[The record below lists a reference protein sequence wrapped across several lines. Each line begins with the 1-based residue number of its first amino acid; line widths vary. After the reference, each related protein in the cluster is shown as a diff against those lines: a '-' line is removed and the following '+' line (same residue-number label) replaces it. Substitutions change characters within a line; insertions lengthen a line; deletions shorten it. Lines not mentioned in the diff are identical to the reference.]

1 MPIEHQARRPMRLDA
16 TQFPFASRKA
26 AFVCSAALVSFA
38 FAHPAQA
45 QEKPASDAPAAAPA
59 DTGEIIVTALKRS
72 ESILKVPAAISVVGG
87 GDLKTVGVNNVTDL
101 QNLVPGLNIGTGG
114 FGTNISIRGV
124 TSTDQTSKGELGIAY
139 NVDGA
144 FVGRGQEQGLSYF
157 DIDRVEVLRGPQ
169 GTLYG
174 RSSTGGAINVITK
187 KPVIGVFEGYG
198 KAEYGN
204 YNTFRGEGAVNI
216 PISDAIAIRVAGN
229 VNKRDGYL
237 KPQGFSIVDT
247 NAVPPTSSYTFTPGS
262 QKAKNDQSDQTGR
275 VSIVIK
281 PSDNVTFTGI
291 ATIGHQGGVG
301 PGLALL
307 DSLNAGGSTKFNIL
321 ANPVPAFQDTNFQNF
336 VGTLN
341 VKFGGVQLD
350 VLGSHQHFKDHT
362 QTTSTNNPLANT
374 TGAGPSPVFPGS
386 SAFTLADYQGVFN
399 TTQLEARISNVN
411 PSTLDYVIGAN
422 YYYEKTHESD
432 HNWNAPVGSPLNTV
446 TYQNSIDPLNTTSHK
461 SYGFFAQGTYH
472 VTPELGVVGGVRYS
486 HDETKRVGT
495 FAVPFFN
502 PALGSPFSP
511 VTFFLDPTGQPCH
524 YPNDCVGSPNNGNET
539 DSKVTWRIGLNYQI
553 TPKDLLFASVSSGFK
568 AGGFNDFDPKTGAT
582 APYGPE
588 TLVAYE
594 IGYKGRLL
602 PTLTLTS
609 DFYYYDYQ
617 KQQFN
622 SLVFFGPGGTP
633 PGVLY
638 TAIGKSHIYGWENEF
653 SYQVDSDTTISG
665 NFTVGH
671 SKVDSLLTGRVST
684 SQFQYAGQPL
694 DRSPKF
700 TATGVVSHSFELGGG
715 SKLKLRGLVKYSS
728 SYLLTDLSN
737 VVQFRQNSY
746 TRSDASITYATV
758 GDRITVQAFV
768 ENIENKLQKTSGTSN
783 YAGAYGGTNGNFVP
797 TVETIPNSISFGV
810 NTPRFYGIRLGAKF

>member
-1 MPIEHQARRPMRLDA
+1 MLIVQQARRVARLDA
-16 TQFPFASRKA
+16 SRFQTLHSKTVLSCGA
-26 AFVCSAALVSFA
+26 ALAALVLS
-38 FAHPAQA
+38 HPAYSQ
-45 QEKPASDAPAAAPA
+45 AAAPGATSASA
-59 DTGEIIVTALKRS
+59 DSGEIIVTALKRS
-72 ESILKVPAAISVVGG
+72 ESVLKVPAAISVVSG

-101 QNLVPGLNIGTGG
+101 QNLVPGLSIGTGG

-187 KPVIGVFEGYG
+187 KPVIGAFEGYG
-198 KAEYGN
+198 KFEYGN
-204 YNTFRGEGAVNI
+204 YNTVRGEAAINI
-216 PISDAIAIRVAGN
+216 PVNDMIAIRVAGN
-229 VNKRDGYL
+229 IDKRDGYL

-247 NAVPPTSSYTFTPGS
+247 NAVPPTTSYTFTPGTEKS
-262 QKAKNDQSDQTGR
+262 KNDQSDQTGR

-281 PSDNVTFTGI
+281 PSDDVTFIGV
-291 ATIGHQGGVG
+291 ATVGHQGGAG
-301 PGLALL
+301 PGAALL
-307 DSLNAGGSTKFNIL
+307 DSLNAGGSGQFNIL

-341 VKFGGVQLD
+341 VKLGGTQLD

-362 QTTSTNNPLANT
+362 QTTSTNNPLANP

-386 SAFTLADYQGVFN
+386 SAFFLGDYQGIFN
-399 TTQLEARISNVN
+399 TTQLEVRLSNVN
-411 PSTLDYVIGAN
+411 RGTLDYVIGAN
-422 YYYEKTHESD
+422 YYNEKTNESD
-432 HNWNAPVGSPLNTV
+432 HQWYAPVGSYANTA
-446 TYQNSIDPLNTTSHK
+446 TYQNSIDPVNTTSHK

-472 VTPELGVVGGVRYS
+472 ITPQLGLVAGARYS
-486 HDETKRVGT
+486 HDEIARVGT

-511 VTFFLDPTGQPCH
+511 ATYWLDPQGRACH
-524 YPNDCVGSPNNGNET
+524 YPNDCIGTPNNGTET
-539 DSKVTWRIGLNYQI
+539 DSKVTWRVGLNYQV
-553 TPKDLLFASVSSGFK
+553 TPKDLLFASIATGFK
-568 AGGFNDFDPKTGAT
+568 AGGFNDFDPATGA
-582 APYGPE
+582 ASPYGPE
-588 TLVAYE
+588 SLTAYE
-594 IGYKGRLL
+594 FGYKGRLL
-602 PTLTLTS
+602 PGLTLTS
-609 DFYYYDYQ
+609 DFYYYDYS

-638 TAIGKSHIYGWENEF
+638 TSIGKSEIYGWENEF

-671 SKVDSLLTGRVST
+671 SKVKDLKTGRVSS

-694 DRSPKF
+694 DRSPEF
-700 TATGVVSHSFELGGG
+700 TATGVIGHSFELSGG
-715 SKLKLRGLVKYSS
+715 SKLKLRGLIKYSS
-728 SYLLTDLSN
+728 SYLISDLSN

-746 TRSDASITYATV
+746 TRSDASITYATAS
-758 GDRITVQAFV
+758 DRITVQVFV
-768 ENIENKLQKTSGTSN
+768 ENIENKLQKTSGPNN
-783 YAGAYGGTNGNFVP
+783 YAGGYGGTGGNFVP
-797 TVETIPNSISFGV
+797 TAELVPNSMSFGV
-810 NTPRFYGIRLGAKF
+810 STPRFYGIRLGAKF